1 MSTDVVIKHVLF
13 VAIIFVILCVSIPT
27 ALYYY
32 YFSLTHTLFSVFFV
46 VYLLQLI
53 AEFRRIVAKDLL
65 ESFLGGLDELV
76 PSLLQLY
83 KAAAASGR
91 RLALSSILN
100 CLQKEVCT
108 V

>member
-1 MSTDVVIKHVLF
+1 MFLF
-13 VAIIFVILCVSIPT
+13 LQLYTTIIFPSLIP
-27 ALYYY
+27 
-32 YFSLTHTLFSVFFV
+32 FSPFFFV

>member
-1 MSTDVVIKHVLF
+1 MFLF
-13 VAIIFVILCVSIPT
+13 LQLYTTIIFPSLIP
-27 ALYYY
+27 
-32 YFSLTHTLFSVFFV
+32 FSLFFFV